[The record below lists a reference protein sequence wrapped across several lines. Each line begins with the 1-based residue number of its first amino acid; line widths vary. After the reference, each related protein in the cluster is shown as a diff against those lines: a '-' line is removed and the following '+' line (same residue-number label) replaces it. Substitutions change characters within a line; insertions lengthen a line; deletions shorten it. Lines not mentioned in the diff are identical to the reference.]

1 MPGVAGNRYK
11 RGTKGIKGNPGHL
24 IIGFYLIK
32 SKTNS
37 SQIFHI
43 RDNFVVELK
52 AINTKIE
59 ANLKSG
65 EIQLKQIGYI
75 FDDLEIE
82 SLLASVFSIAI
93 LHVMLQ
99 PRQGVDKKVGDKYV
113 KSVNTN
119 DYRMLNS
126 TIGNTDMLLAYNL
139 AFSVGFDGC
148 DNNGFEGDCG
158 DGGDGGGCGG
168 CGG

>member
-65 EIQLKQIGYI
+65 EIQLKQIGYRV
-75 FDDLEIE
+75 DDLEIE

-113 KSVNTN
+113 KSVNTTH
-119 DYRMLNS
+119 YRMLNS
-126 TIGNTDMLLAYNL
+126 TIVNTDMLLAYNL

-148 DNNGFEGDCG
+148 DNNGFA
-158 DGGDGGGCGG
+158 GDGGGCGG

>member
-52 AINTKIE
+52 ALNTKIE

-65 EIQLKQIGYI
+65 IELKQIGNMVN
-75 FDDLEIE
+75 DLEIH
-82 SLLASVFSIAI
+82 SLFASVFSISI

-99 PRQGVDKKVGDKYV
+99 PLQGMDKKVGDKYV
-113 KSVNTN
+113 KSVKIIN
-119 DYRMLNS
+119 YR
-126 TIGNTDMLLAYNL
+126 I
-139 AFSVGFDGC
+139 
-148 DNNGFEGDCG
+148 
-158 DGGDGGGCGG
+158 
-168 CGG
+168 

>member
-1 MPGVAGNRYK
+1 VPGVAGNRYK

-113 KSVNTN
+113 KSVNTT

-148 DNNGFEGDCG
+148 DNNGFA
-158 DGGDGGGCGG
+158 GDGGGCGG